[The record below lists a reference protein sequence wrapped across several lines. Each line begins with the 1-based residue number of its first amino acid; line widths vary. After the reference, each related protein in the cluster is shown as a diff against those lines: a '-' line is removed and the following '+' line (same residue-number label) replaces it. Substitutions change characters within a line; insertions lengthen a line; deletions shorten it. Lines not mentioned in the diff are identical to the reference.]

1 MKPRFQFP
9 GTVEDVSMQFF
20 GRFTWKDVLRLTLP
34 VATAAVLTDA
44 YIYLVLGLLLGAILY
59 TVRPFSQPLDHHIIH
74 SIRFLAGRYL

>member
-1 MKPRFQFP
+1 MKPRFQFL

-20 GRFTWKDVLRLTLP
+20 GRFTWKDVLRLALP

-59 TVRPFSQPLDHHIIH
+59 AVRPFSQPLDHHFIH